1 MFIAIGRGEHM
12 GSGADTINKGWE
24 TNDWPDLEI
33 KEHFGKNDDR
43 VELTLW
49 LQKGSV
55 ETEDG
60 RVETR
65 DRIKKEM
72 KNLPSITLKEIADK
86 LNLSV
91 KTIEKAVSKMVADG
105 DVVHDGPRKGGI
117 WKVLK

>member
-1 MFIAIGRGEHM
+1 MK
-12 GSGADTINKGWE
+12 T
-24 TNDWPDLEI
+24 
-33 KEHFGKNDDR
+33 KNGP
-43 VELTLW
+43 ELTLW

-55 ETEDG
+55 ES

-72 KNLPSITLKEIADK
+72 KEFPSITLKEIADK

-91 KTIEKAVSKMVADG
+91 KTIEKAVSKMVSDG
-105 DVVHDGPRKGGI
+105 DVVHNGPRKGGV

>member
-1 MFIAIGRGEHM
+1 M
-12 GSGADTINKGWE
+12 S
-24 TNDWPDLEI
+24 LEI

-55 ETEDG
+55 ES

-72 KNLPSITLKEIADK
+72 KEFPPITLKEIADK

-91 KTIEKAVSKMVADG
+91 KTIEKAVSKMVSDG
-105 DVVHDGPRKGGI
+105 DVVHDGPRKGGV

>member
-1 MFIAIGRGEHM
+1 MTHKLRIVGIKLCKLTERYNI
-12 GSGADTINKGWE
+12 TI
-24 TNDWPDLEI
+24 
-33 KEHFGKNDDR
+33 
-43 VELTLW
+43 W

-55 ETEDG
+55 ESRVEIEVG

-72 KNLPSITLKEIADK
+72 KEFPSITLKEIADK

-91 KTIEKAVSKMVADG
+91 KTIEKAVSKMVSDG
-105 DVVHDGPRKGGI
+105 DVVHDGPRKGGV

>member
-1 MFIAIGRGEHM
+1 MCFRKKLYILRY
-12 GSGADTINKGWE
+12 K

-49 LQKGSV
+49 LQRGSV
-55 ETEDG
+55 ESRVEIEVG

-72 KNLPSITLKEIADK
+72 KEFPSITLKEVADK

-91 KTIEKAVSKMVADG
+91 KTIEKAVSKMVSDG
-105 DVVHDGPRKGGI
+105 DVVHDGPRKGGV